1 MCFLISINKAPARSS
16 CHRRHTMISIM
27 IYISDVRH
35 RGFLPYGLCVNNK
48 RCKYGWI
55 CLCCL
60 TNLECYPSMDACKI
74 DCQKPFAANMVSMAM
89 TLLLY
94 LPLSCLFIRFNLNY
108 IFIYFCQGLN
118 GYCVKK

>member
-1 MCFLISINKAPARSS
+1 MD
-16 CHRRHTMISIM
+16 RHTIHIYGLAALLLSLHLICSAPTAQCRMMGEEDVDDEKIS
-27 IYISDVRH
+27 
-35 RGFLPYGLCVNNK
+35 LPYGLCVNNK

-89 TLLLY
+89 TPSP
-94 LPLSCLFIRFNLNY
+94 LPAPSPASSLGST
-108 IFIYFCQGLN
+108 
-118 GYCVKK
+118 